1 MNCSMNLFWFVEY
14 QYKMA
19 QYKNVNVRLSNWQ
32 LKLKSA
38 TKWWKYFSNDDAIF
52 PLELLL
58 TDRQI
63 LIHQLISNYQNL
75 DYLK

>member
-19 QYKNVNVRLSNWQ
+19 QYKNENVRLSNWQ

-58 TDRQI
+58 TYRQI

>member
-19 QYKNVNVRLSNWQ
+19 QYKNENVRLSNWQ

-52 PLELLL
+52 SLELLL

>member
-58 TDRQI
+58 TYRQI

>member
-1 MNCSMNLFWFVEY
+1 
-14 QYKMA
+14 MA

>member
-75 DYLK
+75 VYLK